1 MRPPKYCDEAKRLE
15 ALKRYGILD
24 SPDEQAYDDITR
36 IAAQVCQTSIA
47 AINFV
52 DAGRQW
58 FKSAVGTRLKQTRLD
73 RSICAH
79 AILESDLV
87 VVPDTTKDSRFA
99 DNPFVTGKPN
109 LRFYAGAQLVSSD
122 GHPLGTLCVLDYQ
135 PRDLSDEQKHAL
147 KALSRQVMSQMELRL
162 KTNEVAALNE
172 RLHQAVYES
181 SHRLKNHLQILAA
194 TVDMATM
201 GNRKLVPVVE
211 VDRLGTQIRALSV
224 IHDILTADTKVQI
237 DAQSMSSRQLLE
249 GLLTA
254 LQQTAGGHDLR
265 FAIADVPLSLRLV
278 TSLAL
283 GVNELVSNAI
293 KHGTSQVEVTLTVND
308 GACVLEVSDDG
319 PGFPNDFDPASA
331 ANTGLELIELT
342 RMDANGCLCFSN
354 LSAGGGSVVLR
365 FPIAVVG

>member
-1 MRPPKYCDEAKRLE
+1 MRPQKYCEEAERLE

-24 SPDEQAYDDITR
+24 TPDEQAYNDITR
-36 IAAQVCQTSIA
+36 IAAQVCQTPIA

-52 DAGRQW
+52 DARRQW
-58 FKSAVGTRLKQTRLD
+58 FKATVGTRLKQSRLD
-73 RSICAH
+73 KSICAH

-99 DNPFVTGKPN
+99 DNPFVTGPPN
-109 LRFYAGAQLVSSD
+109 LRFYAGAQLISSD

-135 PRDLSDEQKHAL
+135 PRDLTEEQKHAL

-162 KTNEVAALNE
+162 KTKEVAALNE
-172 RLHQAVYES
+172 RLHQAVTES

-201 GNRKLVPVVE
+201 GNRELVPVVE
-211 VDRLGTQIRALSV
+211 VDRLGAQIRALSV
-224 IHDILTADTKVQI
+224 IHDILTADTKVQV
-237 DAQSMSSRQLLE
+237 DAHRMSSRQLLE
-249 GLLTA
+249 RLLTA
-254 LQQTAGGHDLR
+254 LQQTASGHDLR
-265 FAIADVPLSLRLV
+265 FAIADVPLPVRLV

-293 KHGTSQVEVTLTVND
+293 KHGTNRVDIGFSVSD
-308 GACVLEVSDDG
+308 GVCILEVRDDG
-319 PGFPNDFDPASA
+319 PGFPDDFDPTSA

-342 RMDANGCLCFSN
+342 RRDTNGHLCFGNS
-354 LSAGGGSVVLR
+354 SAGGGSVVLR
-365 FPIAVVG
+365 FPIATAG